1 MRVQIAFLAFLF
13 VATSSFSQEEAPY
26 PPPPAGV
33 SSVTTLVTKDEP
45 GDRLVITGTVYK
57 ADGKT
62 AFPSLVI
69 YLYQTD
75 ATGVYNT
82 ADGNWQRPRIRG
94 WVKTDE
100 KGRYEIRTIKP
111 GSYPRSR
118 NPAHIHAII
127 RLPGEKPKWIDD
139 FLFEGDEF
147 LPERDVQR
155 AANSGTFS
163 NIMKATVDSDGTLRC
178 TRDIVMQ

>member
-1 MRVQIAFLAFLF
+1 MRVQIVFLAFLL
-13 VATSSFSQEEAPY
+13 VATSSFSQEVAPY
-26 PPPPAGV
+26 PPAPAGV

-45 GDRLVITGTVYK
+45 GEKLVITGTAYK

-62 AFPSLVI
+62 VYAGLVI

-94 WVKTDE
+94 WIKTDD

-118 NPAHIHAII
+118 NPAHIHAIV

-147 LPERDVQR
+147 LSERDVQR
-155 AANSGTFS
+155 AANSGRFS
-163 NIMKATVDSDGTLRC
+163 NIMKATVDRDGTLRC

>member
-1 MRVQIAFLAFLF
+1 MKQIVFLAFLF
-13 VATSSFSQEEAPY
+13 VAASSYSQEAAPY
-26 PPPPAGV
+26 PPAPDNV
-33 SSVTTLVTKDEP
+33 LSVTTLVAKDEP
-45 GDRLVITGTVYK
+45 GAKLVITGTAYK

-62 AFPSLVI
+62 VYPDLVI

-94 WVKTDE
+94 WVKTDD

-118 NPAHIHAII
+118 NPAHIHAIV
-127 RLPGEKPKWIDD
+127 RLPDEKPKWIDD

-147 LPERDVQR
+147 LSERDVQR
-155 AANSGTFS
+155 AAKSGTFS
-163 NIMKATVDSDGTLRC
+163 NIMKATIDNDGTLRC
-178 TRDIVMQ
+178 TRSIVIQ